1 MRDSTIKNL
10 LVNLRS
16 FFTTNIKRRINENT
30 DRIARLENML
40 DQSMTT
46 KYHYLHLL
54 DYYGRHQ
61 EEAKSYQ
68 KELNYIQHYGN
79 YCIFP
84 YQPVSMPENIEYGFD
99 QEVQL
104 PYVVHQN
111 KKLYFKTNQMPEVAL
126 GMYKNYIQTERL
138 LGTYDFDGV
147 PHQYQSSRIKVAD
160 GDVVFDI
167 GAAEGLFALDQ
178 IEKASHVVIVES
190 DPDWIKPL
198 RQTFAP
204 YSDKV
209 TIIQKFVSATDTD
222 TTVSLETLLSNVNYD
237 SAFVKMDI
245 EGYELQSLI
254 SAERVLSQKKCT
266 KLSVASYHK
275 QHDAEEMKSF
285 FDNIGF
291 YSEFS
296 NGYMLFHLYDT
307 PEPPYFRHGVIR
319 GIKKEKK

>member
-16 FFTTNIKRRINENT
+16 FFATNIKRRINENT
-30 DRIARLENML
+30 DRIARLEDMACAL
-40 DQSMTT
+40 DQRMTT
-46 KYHYLHLL
+46 KYHYLNLL

-68 KELNYIQHYGN
+68 KELNYIQHYGE
-79 YCIFP
+79 YCNFP
-84 YQPVSMPENIEYGFD
+84 YKPASMPESIEYGFD

-104 PYVVHQN
+104 SYVIHQN
-111 KKLYFKTNQMPEVAL
+111 KKLYFKTNQMPEEAL
-126 GMYKNYIQTERL
+126 GLYKNYLQTERL
-138 LGTYDFDGV
+138 LGTDDFDDV
-147 PHQYQSSRIKVAD
+147 PHQYQSPRVKVAD
-160 GDVVFDI
+160 GDIVFDI

-190 DPDWIKPL
+190 DPDWVKPL

-209 TIIQKFVSATDTD
+209 TIIQKIVSATDTD
-222 TTVSLETLLSNVNYD
+222 MTISLETLLSSVEYE

-245 EGYELQSLI
+245 EGYELQSLTT
-254 SAERVLSQKKCT
+254 AERLLEQKKCV

-285 FDNIGF
+285 FDNIGY
-291 YSEFS
+291 YSELS
-296 NGYMLFHLYDT
+296 NGYMLFHSYDT
-307 PEPPYFRHGVIR
+307 PAPPYFRKGIIR
-319 GIKKEKK
+319 AHSI